1 MILWN
6 VQHYVTQHNIPE
18 HGLHDTKTKV
28 QWSFEAVEIVKDP
41 TTQRNIQEYRL
52 LDTKDE
58 GMMNLW
64 DSSNQL
70 LNNTA

>member
-1 MILWN
+1 
-6 VQHYVTQHNIPE
+6 VTQHNIPE

-58 GMMNLW
+58 GMMNL
-64 DSSNQL
+64 
-70 LNNTA
+70 